1 MLLKVW
7 VTMTPK
13 MTVKMRVKNVGQKL
27 KADYRRKQIIEIMK
41 LNSKIIAN
49 DLSRIIQCNR
59 ANY

>member
-1 MLLKVW
+1 
-7 VTMTPK
+7 